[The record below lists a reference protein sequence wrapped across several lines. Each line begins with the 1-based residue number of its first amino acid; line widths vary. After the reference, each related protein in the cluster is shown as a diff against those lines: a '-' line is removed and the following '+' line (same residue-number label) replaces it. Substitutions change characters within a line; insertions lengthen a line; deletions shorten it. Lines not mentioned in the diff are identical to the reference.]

1 VRRTRTG
8 IQHSVSDEPKIVSVM
23 TAPESRAPVQGVLE
37 DAWRVSG
44 ALELRGWLLVDG
56 RACARIELWRDG
68 ALAALGVTVERPD
81 LARAFPE
88 LEHAERGGFSL
99 TDAVPV
105 GRDTSATLRAVSHT
119 GAVVERTLVERE
131 GATAVA
137 PPCELAPQEVEF
149 TARRPSAAGA
159 CDSEPG
165 ALYGVSID
173 TTSVCNLRCT
183 ICALERDYEIK
194 AHMPLA
200 LFARLDDAFAQ
211 LRHISFSLNAE
222 PLLNRELEAMVALA
236 KQRSNGRI
244 TTSLATNAMLLDA
257 TRLHALSEAG
267 LDALE
272 ISIDGVR
279 RDSYLAVRLGANFER
294 LVENIARA
302 AALEH
307 AGGRAPHVSL
317 RWVMSTSNYGELP
330 ELLEFAARVGV
341 RHLVVNGLEPYTAEQ
356 SELTHFTR
364 LDESELRAQF
374 EALEDRATQLG
385 LRLDLPLLRP
395 EPYTTCE
402 LIEHA
407 CVIRVDGTVAPCSPL
422 SYSRAF
428 YFEGRQAQHPLVAFG
443 SIAQHPL
450 MELWNAPEYVEF
462 RRNALHGP
470 LHDACKACLKRSGV
484 ICPLKHWNWLAA
496 GAPQPRR

>member
-1 VRRTRTG
+1 
-8 IQHSVSDEPKIVSVM
+8 VSDEQQNVSACV
-23 TAPESRAPVQGVLE
+23 ASESSAQLLGALE
-37 DAWRVSG
+37 DAWRING
-44 ALELRGWLLVDG
+44 ALDLRGWMLLDG
-56 RACARIELWRDG
+56 RPCERIELWRDG
-68 ALAALGVTVERPD
+68 ALAALAMRVERAD
-81 LARAFPE
+81 LAQAFPE
-88 LEHAERGGFSL
+88 YEHAERGGFSL
-99 TDAVPV
+99 TSAASGRRDAPV
-105 GRDTSATLRAVSHT
+105 TLRAVSHT
-119 GAVVERTLVERE
+119 GAVVERTLVERDGGP
-131 GATAVA
+131 GASR
-137 PPCELAPQEVEF
+137 PCDLGPQEIEF
-149 TARRPSAAGA
+149 KPRTPSAAGA

-183 ICALERDYEIK
+183 ICALERDYDIK

-200 LFARLDDAFAQ
+200 LFARLEDAFAQ

-236 KQRSNGRI
+236 KQRSDGRI

-257 TRLHALSEAG
+257 TRLHALNEAG

-272 ISIDGVR
+272 ISIDGVK

-302 AALEH
+302 AALERG
-307 AGGRAPHVSL
+307 GGRAPHVSL
-317 RWVMSTSNYGELP
+317 RWVMSTSNVGELP
-330 ELLEFAARVGV
+330 DLLEFAARVGV

-364 LDESELRAQF
+364 LEESELRAQF

-428 YFEGRQAQHPLVAFG
+428 YFEGREERHPLIGFG
-443 SIAQHPL
+443 SIAERPL
-450 MELWNAPEYVEF
+450 LELWNAPDYVEF
-462 RRNALHGP
+462 RRKALHGP
-470 LHDACKACLKRSGV
+470 LHDACKSCLKRSGV

>member
-1 VRRTRTG
+1 MG
-8 IQHSVSDEPKIVSVM
+8 APG
-23 TAPESRAPVQGVLE
+23 APEASAQLQGMLE
-37 DAWRVSG
+37 DAWRTRG
-44 ALELRGWLLVDG
+44 ALDLRGWTLLDG
-56 RACARIELWRDG
+56 RPCERIELRNDG
-68 ALAALGVTVERPD
+68 ACAALAVQVERPD
-81 LARAFPE
+81 LALAFPRTERAE
-88 LEHAERGGFSL
+88 LGGFSL
-99 TDAVPV
+99 TANIPDRCAAPL
-105 GRDTSATLRAVSHT
+105 TLRFVSHT
-119 GAVVERTLVERE
+119 GSVVERVLVERPGDA
-131 GATAVA
+131 GAAR
-137 PPCELAPQEVEF
+137 PFDLASQEVEF
-149 TARRPSAAGA
+149 QPRRPSAAGA

-183 ICALERDYEIK
+183 ICALERDYDVK

-236 KQRSNGRI
+236 KRRSNGRI
-244 TTSLATNAMLLDA
+244 TTSLATNAMLLDEV
-257 TRLHALSEAG
+257 RLHALSEAG

-272 ISIDGVR
+272 ISIDGVT
-279 RDSYLAVRLGANFER
+279 RDAYLAVRLGANFER
-294 LVENIARA
+294 LVDNIARA
-302 AALEH
+302 AALECG
-307 AGGRAPHVSL
+307 GGRAPHVSL
-317 RWVMSTSNYGELP
+317 RWVMSTSNVDELP
-330 ELLEFAARVGV
+330 GLLEFAARIGV

-364 LDESELRAQF
+364 LEEDELRARF

-395 EPYTTCE
+395 EPYTSCE

-428 YFEGRQAQHPLVAFG
+428 YFEGREERHPLIAFG
-443 SIAQHPL
+443 SIAQRPL
-450 MELWNAPEYVEF
+450 LEIWNAPDYVEF

-470 LHDACKACLKRSGV
+470 LHQACKTCLKRSGV

>member
-1 VRRTRTG
+1 M
-8 IQHSVSDEPKIVSVM
+8 SDEHESVCALVAA
-23 TAPESRAPVQGVLE
+23 TTSARLQGVLE
-37 DAWRVSG
+37 DAWRIRDT
-44 ALELRGWLLVDG
+44 LDLRGWLLLDG
-56 RACARIELWRDG
+56 GPWERIELWRDG
-68 ALAALGVTVERPD
+68 ACTALATRVERPD
-81 LARAFPE
+81 VAQTFARVARAEF
-88 LEHAERGGFSL
+88 AGFSL
-99 TDAVPV
+99 TVALPG
-105 GRDTSATLRAVSHT
+105 GRSAPLTLRVVSHT
-119 GAVVERTLVERE
+119 GSVVERTLVERD
-131 GATAVA
+131 GVHAAA
-137 PPCELAPQEVEF
+137 PPCALAPSEIEF
-149 TARRPSAAGA
+149 MPRYPSDAGA

-183 ICALERDYEIK
+183 ICALERDYDIK
-194 AHMPLA
+194 AQMPLA

-236 KQRSNGRI
+236 KKRSNGRI

-272 ISIDGVR
+272 ISIDGVK

-302 AALEH
+302 AALERG
-307 AGGRAPHVSL
+307 GGRAPHVSL
-317 RWVMSTSNYGELP
+317 RWVMSTSNCGELP
-330 ELLEFAARVGV
+330 DLLEFAAHVGV

-356 SELTHFTR
+356 AELTHFTR
-364 LDESELRAQF
+364 LDENELRAQF
-374 EALEDRATQLG
+374 EALEERALQLG

-395 EPYTTCE
+395 EPYTSCE

-428 YFEGRQAQHPLVAFG
+428 YFEGREERHPLIAFG
-443 SIAQHPL
+443 SIAERPL
-450 MELWNAPEYVEF
+450 MEIWKAPDYVEF
-462 RRNALHGP
+462 RRKALHGP
-470 LHDACKACLKRSGV
+470 LHAACTKCLKRSGV

>member
-1 VRRTRTG
+1 MSAWVA
-8 IQHSVSDEPKIVSVM
+8 S
-23 TAPESRAPVQGVLE
+23 ESSAQLQGVLE

-44 ALELRGWLLVDG
+44 ALDLRGWMLLDG
-56 RACARIELWRDG
+56 RPCERIELWRDG
-68 ALAALGVTVERPD
+68 ALAARALRVERSD
-81 LARAFPE
+81 LAQAFPE
-88 LEHAERGGFSL
+88 YEHAERGGFAL
-99 TDAVPV
+99 TDAASGRRDAPV
-105 GRDTSATLRAVSHT
+105 TLRAVSHT

-131 GATAVA
+131 GGASASR
-137 PPCELAPQEVEF
+137 PCDLGPQEIEF
-149 TARRPSAAGA
+149 KPRTPSAAGG

-183 ICALERDYEIK
+183 ICALERDYDLK

-200 LFARLDDAFAQ
+200 LFARLEDAFTQ

-257 TRLHALSEAG
+257 ARLHALSEAG

-272 ISIDGVR
+272 ISIDGVM

-302 AALEH
+302 AELERG
-307 AGGRAPHVSL
+307 GGRTPHVSL
-317 RWVMSTSNYGELP
+317 RWVMSTSNLGELP
-330 ELLEFAARVGV
+330 DLLEFAAHVGV

-364 LDESELRAQF
+364 LGESELRAQF
-374 EALEDRATQLG
+374 EALEDRAMQLG

-428 YFEGRQAQHPLVAFG
+428 YFEGREERHPLIGFG
-443 SIAQHPL
+443 SIAERPL
-450 MELWNAPEYVEF
+450 LELWNSPDYVEF
-462 RRNALHGP
+462 RRKALHGP
-470 LHDACKACLKRSGV
+470 LHAACKTCLKRSGV